1 MVRGDDFSRAS
12 QIYLHLCCSNS
23 HTTRTRL
30 RLEIFAM
37 TRLSRTQRGKLIY
50 SHKQI
55 LQSATETYTLQV
67 RHPYRHYVCTYLQY
81 SQLTNLLFLETATRS
96 DYFGIQAM
104 QSILKQQ
111 FQTIIQLICI
121 HVYIVNIY
129 IQYVFEVTSQ

>member
-12 QIYLHLCCSNS
+12 QIYLHLCYSNS

-30 RLEIFAM
+30 RLDIFAM

-55 LQSATETYTLQV
+55 LPLKRTHFRFDTPTGIMYVYICSIPNSPTFCFQKLRLDRTTL
-67 RHPYRHYVCTYLQY
+67 
-81 SQLTNLLFLETATRS
+81 E
-96 DYFGIQAM
+96 IQAM

-111 FQTIIQLICI
+111 FQIIIQLICI

>member
-81 SQLTNLLFLETATRS
+81 SKLTNLLFLETATRS
-96 DYFGIQAM
+96 DYFGNIGNAIHIETTILDHY
-104 QSILKQQ
+104 SINMY
-111 FQTIIQLICI
+111 TCI
-121 HVYIVNIY
+121 YRKYIYLVCI
-129 IQYVFEVTSQ
+129 